1 MLMHV
6 SRYLFSKLLLLCKNG
21 LVWVEQNPSWS
32 DVFRTDLTSLRLCCS
47 DQMWFRLKEERRA
60 RTKFPA
66 VINKTLLLNRC
77 GRHRINTAMVIPW
90 KSLVQQ
96 TPGYVCGCSSEG
108 SYTGGK
114 HGEHAAQTQCS
125 CKVCCC
131 VLCSQK
137 TECRFTVLLLPT
149 STPSGKWDLSSFP
162 AGHPFPLTQK
172 QKSALSLR
180 SAAVNEK
187 KKVWASENK

>member
-77 GRHRINTAMVIPW
+77 GRHRINTAMVLPW

-108 SYTGGK
+108 EVTREGNMGSMLPR
-114 HGEHAAQTQCS
+114 HSVLARSVA
-125 CKVCCC
+125 VCFAHRKPSAD
-131 VLCSQK
+131 SQFFF
-137 TECRFTVLLLPT
+137 CLPQLLLGNGICHHSQQAT
-149 STPSGKWDLSSFP
+149 LFHSHRSRKVHFP
-162 AGHPFPLTQK
+162 
-172 QKSALSLR
+172 
-180 SAAVNEK
+180 
-187 KKVWASENK
+187 